1 MNYYSAEQSV
11 TAIGIY
17 KGYTNGYFIFKL
29 DNDDV
34 IDFEEI
40 NKIILTKFDLKSD
53 VLKGEKFEIEYTEIF
68 DDLDDEDF
76 IVLKLEKLKLL

>member
-1 MNYYSAEQSV
+1 MNYYSAEQSM
-11 TAIGIY
+11 TSIGVY

-29 DNDDV
+29 DNNDI

-40 NKIILTKFDLKSD
+40 NKMILVKFDLKSD
-53 VLKGEKFEIEYTEIF
+53 ALKGEKFEIEYKEIF

-76 IVLKLEKLKLL
+76 IVLKLENLNLL